1 MKPMSEIDFKEL
13 KIVVKELNDSGL
25 IAKKIKLVG
34 LKTED
39 LIKNFTEVIESLD
52 EEVDIPQSIANF
64 YNDLYADEVTE
75 DGDDIEDPETEDE
88 VIEDEI
94 EEEVTEPEDDDDP
107 LESKSKSLVKVEVEK
122 KPKAEKPKAEKS
134 PKKDPVIKEK
144 KELKPKLGVKK
155 RASVNPKLI
164 LIK

>member
-34 LKTED
+34 LKNED

-75 DGDDIEDPETEDE
+75 DGDEIEDPEPEDE

-122 KPKAEKPKAEKS
+122 NHHHHHRLPTRRLKS
-134 PKKDPVIKEK
+134 IQ
-144 KELKPKLGVKK
+144 
-155 RASVNPKLI
+155 
-164 LIK
+164 

>member
-34 LKTED
+34 LKNED

-75 DGDDIEDPETEDE
+75 DGDEIEDPEPEDE

-94 EEEVTEPEDDDDP
+94 EEEVNYAVFHKDTK
-107 LESKSKSLVKVEVEK
+107 ESKCVKC
-122 KPKAEKPKAEKS
+122 
-134 PKKDPVIKEK
+134 D
-144 KELKPKLGVKK
+144 
-155 RASVNPKLI
+155 RKLI
-164 LIK
+164 LEQDEIDRKYFFCPKCDTENFLK